1 MPTVTTPG
9 HWLMSVSIASGSV
22 ICSPRTSRMGWPLS
36 VTTPGRSVA
45 VPPRAAKRRVTCAA
59 AMAIT
64 STGSGKRP
72 STGTRLLSSAMQM
85 KRSARSATIFS
96 RVSAA
101 PPPLIMWPRGSI
113 SSAPSM

>member
-1 MPTVTTPG
+1 
-9 HWLMSVSIASGSV
+9 LSVS
-22 ICSPRTSRMGWPLS
+22 
-36 VTTPGRSVA
+36 TP
-45 VPPRAAKRRVTCAA
+45 AA
-59 AMAIT
+59 AGLAAQRGEAPTDLRGAIAIT
-64 STGSGKRP
+64 STGSGKAP
-72 STGTRLLSSAMQM
+72 STGTRLLSSAMQT